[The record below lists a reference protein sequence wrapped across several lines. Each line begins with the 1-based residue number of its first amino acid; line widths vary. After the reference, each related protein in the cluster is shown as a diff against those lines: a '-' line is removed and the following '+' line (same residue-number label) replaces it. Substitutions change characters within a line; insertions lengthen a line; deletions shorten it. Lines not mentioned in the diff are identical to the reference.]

1 MNGRTMVMS
10 SSLESRSK
18 KVAETEDYSRSL
30 FPAITFSWYLEGIQ
44 FVDDEKKKGSITYLC
59 NVYRCPTPKMDT
71 RTSALT
77 FAELLWSCS

>member
-18 KVAETEDYSRSL
+18 KVTETEDYSRSL
-30 FPAITFSWYLEGIQ
+30 FFAITFSWYLEGIQ

-59 NVYRCPTPKMDT
+59 NV
-71 RTSALT
+71 
-77 FAELLWSCS
+77 